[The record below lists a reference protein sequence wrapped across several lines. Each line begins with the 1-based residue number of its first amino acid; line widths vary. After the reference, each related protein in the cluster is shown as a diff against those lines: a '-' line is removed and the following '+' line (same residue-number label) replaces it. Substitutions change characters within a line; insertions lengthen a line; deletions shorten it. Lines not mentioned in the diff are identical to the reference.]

1 VIKKRLLNNWGYKV
15 LSLVLAILAWMVVIS
30 IEDPVATR
38 EFSDIPVVEMNA
50 SLITDAGKAYSY
62 VNGKNTVSV
71 RVKGRSS
78 VINSLKRDDF
88 KAVADLSKLS
98 ITGAVSVDVTCPSY
112 SGLEISPVGS
122 STVVNLKVEDLLEKS
137 LNVQVLTRGKVSS
150 DKYIGKGTAAPNLIT
165 VSGPASEIRMV
176 DSAIVYVPVSSS
188 TTEDIETEA
197 DLILRDSDGREISGS
212 NIKVSQSKIQVKLP
226 IYNEKTVPVE
236 FAVTGAPAD
245 GYVAVSTDYEP
256 KEVTIAGPDSELAQ
270 VDQITIGSYDISGK
284 NGKIESSISIAK
296 NMEESLPE
304 HVVLVDSEA
313 EVSFMVDIQKVEQKT
328 IQLPVSQISTES
340 VREGYDCSISDG
352 DSDVIPI
359 VLKGNSEALQ
369 SLDEDTLKASVNLNG
384 YREGTYTIPVD
395 CDLPEGAAVVNS
407 PTVSVEIREEESDS
421 QR

>member
-1 VIKKRLLNNWGYKV
+1 MIKKRLLNNWGYKV

-38 EFSDIPVVEMNA
+38 GFSDIPVVEMNA

-304 HVVLVDSEA
+304 HVVLVYSEGGGL
-313 EVSFMVDIQKVEQKT
+313 FHGGYQKVEQKT

-340 VREGYDCSISDG
+340 VRKDMT
-352 DSDVIPI
+352 
-359 VLKGNSEALQ
+359 VLSR
-369 SLDEDTLKASVNLNG
+369 T
-384 YREGTYTIPVD
+384 GT
-395 CDLPEGAAVVNS
+395 AM
-407 PTVSVEIREEESDS
+407 
-421 QR
+421 